1 MKQPICLTET
11 TIHHLLALITMN
23 LQRKKKNVWA
33 CKLNNNL
40 LKKVLM
46 LIFTWTFF
54 PWIKCQVAFAIKVL
68 WRLARI
74 LNLFLEILRFS
85 YKVDRRILAENKSTS
100 ELASWNHVKTIGPNQ
115 CWRKTTNENLGMGG
129 IQIVN
134 VFDAKTRQ
142 KNF

>member
-33 CKLNNNL
+33 RKLNNNL

-68 WRLARI
+68 WRRSKDI
-74 LNLFLEILRFS
+74 ESIFRNFEVFLQS
-85 YKVDRRILAENKSTS
+85 GQAYP
-100 ELASWNHVKTIGPNQ
+100 SWK
-115 CWRKTTNENLGMGG
+115 
-129 IQIVN
+129 
-134 VFDAKTRQ
+134 
-142 KNF
+142 